1 MACFLHTLTD
11 MVFFWYS
18 GGLPSFQR
26 NEAGSNRPSGNLDCV
41 SDGSLEGMKS
51 SPFESLAERDRALTS
66 EGISKLSKANSLVG
80 RGIAGRNSGGMG
92 GVRNSMSMS
101 SLSSTKMPSLHPTSS
116 TYEQYLS
123 NVDETAEE
131 EEGGIFF

>member
-1 MACFLHTLTD
+1 MG
-11 MVFFWYS
+11 
-18 GGLPSFQR
+18 GGL
-26 NEAGSNRPSGNLDCV
+26 
-41 SDGSLEGMKS
+41 
-51 SPFESLAERDRALTS
+51 
-66 EGISKLSKANSLVG
+66 
-80 RGIAGRNSGGMG
+80 

-101 SLSSTKMPSLHPTSS
+101 SLSTAGMPSLHPTSS

>member
-1 MACFLHTLTD
+1 MSD
-11 MVFFWYS
+11 S
-18 GGLPSFQR
+18 SF
-26 NEAGSNRPSGNLDCV
+26 GSV
-41 SDGSLEGMKS
+41 KS
-51 SPFESLAERDRALTS
+51 SPFEGLAESDKALTS
-66 EGISKLSKANSLVG
+66 DGNNQSSTVNSLAVHG
-80 RGIAGRNSGGMG
+80 TAGRSSGGMG

-101 SLSSTKMPSLHPTSS
+101 SLSSTRMPSLHPTSS

>member
-1 MACFLHTLTD
+1 M
-11 MVFFWYS
+11 
-18 GGLPSFQR
+18 
-26 NEAGSNRPSGNLDCV
+26 
-41 SDGSLEGMKS
+41 SDGSFEGMKS
-51 SPFESLAERDRALTS
+51 SPFESLAEGEKAPTS
-66 EGISKLSKANSLVG
+66 EENPQPSTTNSLAG
-80 RGIAGRNSGGMG
+80 RGIAGRSLGGMGGGLG

-101 SLSSTKMPSLHPTSS
+101 SLSTAGMPSLHPTSS